1 MPDTLNS
8 ILSPM
13 TPSEFAND
21 YYSKKTFHLTDT
33 PSKFEELFNW
43 DSLNRILNSS
53 PVPHPTMK
61 LVLEGKPVLA
71 DEAVGV
77 IDACRNGASLVLE
90 EIHKYD
96 RSVGE
101 LAAGLAKD
109 IGEPVRVNL
118 YLSQPS
124 RQGYNRHYDT
134 HDVFIL
140 QIAGYKGWQVY
151 DFTVE
156 YPLFKQKGHHK
167 NPPDELRLGCTLSPG
182 DVLYIPRGHWHE
194 ATAQVEPSMHLTV
207 GLYARTGI
215 DFMTWFTNELR
226 ADVNWRDTFPLIL
239 KDGLSAPS
247 EECDPRTIAHFQKL
261 RGLID
266 AAIAEPTLLDNYRK
280 FCIAHERKIDAFNF
294 PAQVLPISEISPNSQ
309 FIRPDYQQ
317 ASFETKDDG
326 KIKVIAWGRILTF
339 SSPAEAILRYVFS
352 TSRFT
357 GQDLINV
364 APELNWSSISMLL
377 KTLVR
382 EELILVRDE

>member
-1 MPDTLNS
+1 
-8 ILSPM
+8 
-13 TPSEFAND
+13 
-21 YYSKKTFHLTDT
+21 
-33 PSKFEELFNW
+33 
-43 DSLNRILNSS
+43 
-53 PVPHPTMK
+53 MK
-61 LVLEGKPVLA
+61 MVLEGKPVLA
-71 DEAVGV
+71 DEAFGV

-101 LAAGLAKD
+101 LAAGLSKD

-156 YPLFKQKGHHK
+156 YPLFRQKGHHK
-167 NPPDELRLGCTLSPG
+167 SPPEELRLGCTLGPG

-215 DFMTWFTNELR
+215 DFLTWFTNELR

-239 KDGLSAPS
+239 KDDFSRPS
-247 EECDPRTIAHFQKL
+247 EECDPRTVNHFQKL
-261 RGLID
+261 KGLMESE
-266 AAIAEPTLLDNYRK
+266 IADPSLLDKYRK
-280 FCIAHERKIDAFNF
+280 FCIAQERKIDPFNF
-294 PAQVLPISEISPNSQ
+294 PDQVLSTVELNPTSQ
-309 FIRPDYQQ
+309 FFRHGYQQ
-317 ASFETKDDG
+317 VSIAKRDDG
-326 KIKVIAWGRILTF
+326 KIEIIAWGSILTF
-339 SSPAEAILRYVFS
+339 SPQVEAILRYVFS
-352 TSRFT
+352 SSQFS
-357 GQDLINV
+357 GQDLINI
-364 APELNWSSISMLL
+364 APEVDWSNISMLL

-382 EELILVRDE
+382 EELILLRDE